1 MRNSPN
7 PYFIEGPALISFSG
21 GRTSAFML
29 WNIIQ
34 AHGGALPQN
43 VVVAFANTGK
53 ERPETLRFVHECG
66 ERWDVR
72 IEWLEW
78 RATPDQSEKRT
89 GLKRWLAADD
99 ARQAIIDPA
108 GFTSVGYNSA
118 SRDGEPFAA
127 LIAMK
132 QYTPN
137 AMARFCTE
145 ELKVATIRRFLT
157 AHVTAGGCGW
167 TEWANVVGLRADE
180 TKRIHRRWAAE
191 SDPKWSGPYRSTFPL
206 YDAGVTRVDVDE
218 FWAKQPFDLGISSSD
233 GNCDGCFLKSDKRL
247 MWTERA
253 RPGTLAWW
261 AAQEIIGKGSFV
273 TEYSMQSLIDRVA
286 REPLLPGLTD
296 DDDRDVEC
304 GSACEPLR
312 RFS

>member
-1 MRNSPN
+1 MNLSP
-7 PYFIEGPALISFSG
+7 FLIQGPALISFSG

-34 AHGGALPQN
+34 AHGGTLPQN

-66 ERWDVR
+66 ERWGVR

-78 RATPDQSEKRT
+78 RATPDQAEGRA
-89 GLKRWLAADD
+89 GLRRWLAEDL
-99 ARQAIIDPA
+99 ARHAMVDRA
-108 GFTSVGYNSA
+108 GFATVGFNSA

-157 AHVTAGGCGW
+157 ARVENGGCGW
-167 TEWANVVGLRADE
+167 TEWTNVVGLRADE
-180 TKRIHRRWAAE
+180 TKRVHRRWAAE
-191 SDPKWSGPYRSTFPL
+191 SGPKWTEPYRSVFPL
-206 YDAGVTRVDVDE
+206 HEAGDARTDVDE
-218 FWAKQPFDLGISSSD
+218 FWAEQLFDLGIPSSD

-247 MWTERA
+247 MWGERT

-261 AAQEIIGKGSFV
+261 AAQEVTGKGRFV
-273 TEYSMQSLIDRVA
+273 TEYSMQSLIDRVS
-286 REPLLPGLTD
+286 REPLLPGLTED
-296 DDDRDVEC
+296 DERDVEC
-304 GSACEPLR
+304 GLICAPRSAA
-312 RFS
+312 